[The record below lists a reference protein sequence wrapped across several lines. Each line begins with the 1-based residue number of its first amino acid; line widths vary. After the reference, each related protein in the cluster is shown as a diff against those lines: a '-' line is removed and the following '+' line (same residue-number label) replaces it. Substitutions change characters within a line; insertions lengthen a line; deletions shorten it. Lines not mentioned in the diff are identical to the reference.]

1 MSTDTYATGPE
12 TAPSV
17 LTDDQASFARTVGLT
32 GLMAVVL
39 GTLIII
45 LNSAKAKL
53 GVEIGNNVGF
63 AGIVIGMA
71 MMFYHATRD
80 TDQLIRRLYGY
91 VGGIGLPLSGLIL
104 SLLPVIISWAKSAPE
119 DGSPKPIVSLF
130 FPFGWACFLAGLFFL
145 IPFCRNETDPQLRRY
160 GVFAMG
166 LIGIG
171 LALVGLTGGL
181 ISSEFALTYGSVLA
195 LIGLGYLCAFISQ
208 LGGADLDGFRP
219 ALGVGVLGVLVFL
232 IALVHSLASSG
243 SYFIPGGLMM
253 MSIGLLYVLT
263 AAFLVSDLKIV
274 VLTRR
279 ELLAYFCS
287 PIAYMLIFISSAVA
301 WVNYNQFVALLAS
314 RPLMEP
320 VVLYFYLGTLYG
332 VFMLIFQVP
341 ALTMRAFSEE
351 KRTGTYEVLMCAP
364 VSETPVV
371 ISKLLAALAFY
382 MLIWAVWLVF
392 LLHIRVETGKAFEYR
407 TLITFYLTVAATGA
421 AFLAMGLFFSSLTRN
436 QIVAAALT
444 FFGMAAW
451 IIPHYVLSDLPEE
464 STRYTVLQH
473 LSFVYLWIESLH
485 GRLHLR
491 DLIIQLSLTVFWCFL
506 TVRVL
511 ESRRWS

>member
-1 MSTDTYATGPE
+1 
-12 TAPSV
+12 
-17 LTDDQASFARTVGLT
+17 
-32 GLMAVVL
+32 
-39 GTLIII
+39 
-45 LNSAKAKL
+45 
-53 GVEIGNNVGF
+53 
-63 AGIVIGMA
+63 MA

-80 TDQLIRRLYGY
+80 TDQLVRRLYGY

-145 IPFCRNETDPQLRRY
+145 IPFCRNESDSQLRRY

-181 ISSEFALTYGSVLA
+181 ITSELALTYGSVLA
-195 LIGLGYLCAFISQ
+195 LMGLGYLCAFISQ

-219 ALGVGVLGVLVFL
+219 ALGVGVLGVLVFV
-232 IALVHSLASSG
+232 IALVHSLTSSG

-253 MSIGLLYVLT
+253 MSIGLLYALT
-263 AAFLVSDLKIV
+263 AVFLVSDLKIV

-407 TLITFYLTVAATGA
+407 IPDTFTDGGPPALLSWHGA
-421 AFLAMGLFFSSLTRN
+421 LLLQPDPE

-444 FFGMAAW
+444 FFMAAW

-464 STRYTVLQH
+464 STRYMCCSTVL
-473 LSFVYLWIESLH
+473 
-485 GRLHLR
+485 RLLVDR
-491 DLIIQLSLTVFWCFL
+491 IASWSAAPANLIIQLSLTVFWCFL
-506 TVRVL
+506 TVRV
-511 ESRRWS
+511 ESRRRLI